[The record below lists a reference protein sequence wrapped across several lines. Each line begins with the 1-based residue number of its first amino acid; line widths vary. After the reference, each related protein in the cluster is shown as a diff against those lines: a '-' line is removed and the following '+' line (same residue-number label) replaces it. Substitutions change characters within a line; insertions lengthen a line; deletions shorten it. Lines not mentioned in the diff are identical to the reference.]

1 MVEWK
6 IQQFECSGRE
16 RAVYHGA
23 AICLAQRGLVVI
35 NRVKIMK
42 TFEINDKVY
51 LGIGIYLAWHK
62 NERYS
67 KNCSKINIGSDK
79 HSECFRKPLTKTK

>member
-1 MVEWK
+1 MTK
-6 IQQFECSGRE
+6 F
-16 RAVYHGA
+16 
-23 AICLAQRGLVVI
+23 
-35 NRVKIMK
+35 
-42 TFEINDKVY
+42 Y
-51 LGIGIYLAWHK
+51 LGIEIYLAWHK